1 MSSWPA
7 PNWSG
12 PFFQNALFQGSNF
25 ANGPKRLTATKSRTA
40 VTRFSK
46 MLRDA
51 SNGCF
56 WEAAMQHR
64 DILPT
69 SALGRTRIVTLPY
82 LAPSIGLICIT
93 NAPAHSPSLRLSS
106 SDNGCSTASTVL
118 VLTHSW
124 NFGCS
129 KRSSNC
135 SVQPRRMKYTYRTGP
150 MVSVE

>member
-1 MSSWPA
+1 MLAYPTKNQHMSHCPRSSCNLA
-7 PNWSG
+7 PPQ
-12 PFFQNALFQGSNF
+12 PFTQAFKPRNA
-25 ANGPKRLTATKSRTA
+25 ARC
-40 VTRFSK
+40 
-46 MLRDA
+46 
-51 SNGCF
+51 SNGRSG
-56 WEAAMQHR
+56 EAALQR
-64 DILPT
+64 SRLSRR
-69 SALGRTRIVTLPY
+69 SAMGRTRIVTLPY